1 MLNLAVTVHCV
12 LLVWL
17 SPTLPRTRE
26 FFTYRV
32 RQICYCVIRVFF
44 VTSERLLPIFGFDFV
59 LLLLSLSQRF
69 FSSRIS
75 WMNLRNERMDFT
87 HVVNCTWTMA
97 CLFSFTCCDVRD
109 YYIKLNNKTVT
120 SRLHS
125 YVNHSS
131 RKAVVTLSVAF
142 GWTLGLEQQ
151 GHTY

>member
-32 RQICYCVIRVFF
+32 RQIGYCINKCLFCYVRTTSSHFWFWFCPAPAVF
-44 VTSERLLPIFGFDFV
+44 E
-59 LLLLSLSQRF
+59 QRF

-75 WMNLRNERMDFT
+75 WMNLRNEMMDFT
-87 HVVNCTWTMA
+87 RVVNCTSTMA